1 MSDNHAY
8 LALIQALDALPSIGE
23 KAAERLAT
31 HLVLHKDAA
40 LYQALAYAQQQ
51 LQPCTRCR
59 VIGAQ
64 AYCALCQ
71 DSLRENRILVL
82 KSMQQQKIAEEKG
95 WKGRYF
101 ILHSYLS
108 PAQGVGPKQLDL
120 ERLLNQALSAQAEV
134 VLALEA
140 SAEARATSE
149 FIWQM
154 LKLKQGTVVQQ
165 EWSQWLAHY
174 E

>member
-31 HLVLHKDAA
+31 HLVLHKDAP
-40 LYQALAYAQQQ
+40 LYQALVAAQQ
-51 LQPCTRCR
+51 LQPCALCR
-59 VIGAQ
+59 TISAQ
-64 AYCALCQ
+64 TCCALCQ
-71 DSLRENRILVL
+71 DSSRENRILVL
-82 KSMQQQKIAEEKG
+82 KSMSQQKIAEEKG

-120 ERLLNQALSAQAEV
+120 ESLLNQALSTQAEV

-149 FIWQM
+149 FIGQM
-154 LKLKQGTVVQQ
+154 LKLKQGKVLQQ
-165 EWSQWLAHY
+165 EWSQWLRHD